1 MILSLSFPPGR
12 SCDSTFG
19 LGSLNNDDELCWFS
33 SSNAT
38 EGSEDEL
45 KSGFKFSNSDASSSK
60 VASDYHEDLKPK
72 NAAPLIDGLNKKN
85 ISNSK
90 KTTLN
95 TDVNDTAAPGHISFE
110 NEFDSKLESR
120 HVLMPKEQVK
130 EF

>member
-1 MILSLSFPPGR
+1 M
-12 SCDSTFG
+12 
-19 LGSLNNDDELCWFS
+19 GSLNNDDELCWFS

-60 VASDYHEDLKPK
+60 VVSDYHEDLKPK
-72 NAAPLIDGLNKKN
+72 NAAPLINGLSKKH

-90 KTTLN
+90 KTTPLN
-95 TDVNDTAAPGHISFE
+95 TDVNDTAAPGHMSFE
-110 NEFDSKLESR
+110 NEFDSKSESR
-120 HVLMPKEQVK
+120 HVLMPKEQVM